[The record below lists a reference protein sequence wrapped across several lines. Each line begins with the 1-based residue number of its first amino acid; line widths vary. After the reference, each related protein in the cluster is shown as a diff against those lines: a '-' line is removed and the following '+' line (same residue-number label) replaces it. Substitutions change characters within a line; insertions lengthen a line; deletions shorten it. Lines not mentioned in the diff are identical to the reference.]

1 MGSRHSCA
9 ESLGRGSRQS
19 RLLCRPSGAGSAL
32 PRAPSR
38 HRLCESIQPC
48 AEWVRLSA
56 HASIPVVRFHCTPPL
71 LGFFD
76 EIFSCSFVPIT
87 EALPFS
93 KVAFDCRPWHPIDC
107 HHSRVLLYKDSVLCG
122 YFLVWDPITGE
133 REQVREASSWGR
145 SCDSAVVLCATAGC
159 DHCDCHGGP
168 FLIVSVST
176 CRVRDSVEA
185 RVYSSQVGA
194 WGDLVSVQ
202 LDVILNCDWN
212 RIDLRSGALV
222 GDGVH
227 FLLALSGGW
236 W

>member
-1 MGSRHSCA
+1 MLPPPPPPP
-9 ESLGRGSRQS
+9 E
-19 RLLCRPSGAGSAL
+19 LLEDVVGEIL
-32 PRAPSR
+32 
-38 HRLCESIQPC
+38 L
-48 AEWVRLSA
+48 RLSPDEPA
-56 HASIPVVRFHCTPPL
+56 YLVRASLVCKLWYCIVSDRSFLRRYRRFHRTPPL

-212 RIDLRSGALV
+212 RIDLSGALV

-227 FLLALSGGW
+227 FLLALSGGDKIVK
-236 W
+236 